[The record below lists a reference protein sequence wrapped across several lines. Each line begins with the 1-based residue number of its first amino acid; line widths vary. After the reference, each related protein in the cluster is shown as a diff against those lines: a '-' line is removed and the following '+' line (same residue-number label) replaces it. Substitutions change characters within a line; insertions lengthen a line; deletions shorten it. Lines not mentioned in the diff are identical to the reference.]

1 MDQFVPHLLPNQVAQ
16 LLDYYI
22 VVIRP
27 VMQSLASHLYREE
40 ARSLYNTYL
49 FIQTDIKIESE
60 DFSNILQNYT
70 EQYFGIPLRLQ
81 GWRHI
86 AVAIKR
92 EFILSSYTDLDL
104 DKIKGQQQDHNT
116 VTVRQIYEIISGSLL
131 FLTTDALLGFEDYNQ
146 QWFNVIGLEQDI
158 TPLLLKTL
166 SKHIS

>member
-70 EQYFGIPLRLQ
+70 EQYFSIPLRLQ
-81 GWRHI
+81 GWRYI

-92 EFILSSYTDLDL
+92 EFIPPSYADLGL
-104 DKIKGQQQDHNT
+104 D
-116 VTVRQIYEIISGSLL
+116 EIG
-131 FLTTDALLGFEDYNQ
+131 D
-146 QWFNVIGLEQDI
+146 
-158 TPLLLKTL
+158 
-166 SKHIS
+166 